1 MKHPFVVVILLSILT
16 ASCSPKKSGLVT
28 WDLKRSDYREVIA
41 AEGSV
46 QAVRNANIMGPL
58 DYYGGLTVAYI
69 LPEGSRVEAGD
80 TVCILKCDEYTKM
93 LDEKEKA
100 LENLNTEMAKLETT
114 SAAALAVLEA
124 SLKENSAGMAVN
136 ELDSIQMRFA
146 PPVKKRLM
154 ELERAKSRV
163 ESRKLNK
170 KFLAQKSIN
179 ETEVRQMKTRIIQA
193 KNELDAMKGRVG
205 ELTIKAPTAG
215 ILIAP
220 TSNAMVFM
228 IDADGTETQFGGF
241 PKVGASIFPELPLAS
256 LPDLSEMEVKCEVP
270 EVDYKRIEKGQKV
283 EVTVDAAANLHTTG
297 VVKTKSLTPKMH
309 YSEQA
314 NVKYFEVT
322 VSVDSLH
329 TRMVPGLSARCRILA
344 CEVKDTLVVPSLAI
358 FQKDSI
364 KLVYVAEGERFRG
377 VPVET
382 GLANSSQTIISKGL
396 TGKETIAL
404 TEPKN
409 GFLIEKK

>member
-1 MKHPFVVVILLSILT
+1 MKHPFVFAIILPLILI
-16 ASCSPKKSGLVT
+16 SCSPKKAGLVT
-28 WDLKRSDYREVIA
+28 WDLQRSDYREVIA
-41 AEGSV
+41 ANGAV
-46 QAVRNANIMGPL
+46 QAVRNANIMAPMDL
-58 DYYGGLTVAYI
+58 YGNLTVGSM

-80 TVCILKCDEYTKM
+80 TICVLKCDEFTKM
-93 LDEKEKA
+93 LDDREKA
-100 LENLNTEMAKLETT
+100 LENLKIEMLKLGSTNE
-114 SAAALAVLEA
+114 SLLAVLEA
-124 SLKENSAGMAVN
+124 RLKENIAGMAVN

-146 PPVKKRLM
+146 PPVKKKLM
-154 ELERAKSRV
+154 ELERAKSHV

-170 KFLAQKSIN
+170 KFVAQKSIN
-179 ETEVRQMKTRIIQA
+179 ETEVRQLKSRIIQA
-193 KNELDAMKGRVG
+193 ETELDMMKGKVG
-205 ELTIKAPTAG
+205 QLIIKAPAAG

-220 TSNAMVFM
+220 TSNVMVFM
-228 IDADGTETQFGGF
+228 IGSDGTETQFGGY
-241 PKVGASIFPELPLAS
+241 PKAGASIYPELPLAS

-283 EVTVDAAANLHTTG
+283 ELTVDAAANLLTTG
-297 VVKTKSLTPKMH
+297 LVKTKSLTPKMH

-329 TRMVPGLSARCRILA
+329 TRMVPGLSARCRILT

-358 FQKDSI
+358 FEKDSI

-382 GLANSSQTIISKGL
+382 GLSNSSQTIIAKGL